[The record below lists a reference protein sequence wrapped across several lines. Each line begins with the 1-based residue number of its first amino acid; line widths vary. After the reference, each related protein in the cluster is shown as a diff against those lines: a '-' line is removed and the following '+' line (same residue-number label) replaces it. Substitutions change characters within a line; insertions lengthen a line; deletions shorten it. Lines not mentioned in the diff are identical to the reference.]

1 MLCNHDSVWLAI
13 YSDQSANI
21 RTHTPLQTQENPN
34 LIAWTLSM
42 LVSNLRNAFGKRAFI
57 VKLHIIIRYV

>member
-1 MLCNHDSVWLAI
+1 MIVYGWQYIAARAQTYEHTH
-13 YSDQSANI
+13 
-21 RTHTPLQTQENPN
+21 THTPLQTQENPN